1 MSAVAHTLAGMTE
14 IDWPFIAS
22 EALAAGELTLRQLR
36 RHHEAVYPGVWIPRG
51 AEMDAVV
58 RARAAWLWSGR
69 RGVLGATSAAAVL
82 GAKWVEGDRPAVVV
96 HDNRRP
102 PSGIVVHT
110 DTLDAAEVTQVHGL
124 PITTAARTAF
134 DLGRRLPQTEAVQ
147 RIDAL
152 MNAVDVK
159 PADIMDVARLHPGA
173 RGLRRLRRVLPLVD
187 GGAES
192 PYETLTRLTLLRNGF
207 PVPQTQIEVR
217 DTYGRVFARLDMGWS
232 EWHVA
237 VEYDGAQHWTDAGQR
252 AWDIERWAALEAADW
267 CVIRVSSEM
276 LRRPAVFLDRT
287 RAALRARGCPAMS

>member
-1 MSAVAHTLAGMTE
+1 MTE
-14 IDWPFIAS
+14 IEWPFIAS
-22 EALAAGELTLRQLR
+22 EALAAGQLTFRQLR

-51 AEMDAVV
+51 AELDAVA

-102 PSGIVVHT
+102 PAGLVVHT
-110 DTLDAAEVTQVHGL
+110 DTLDAAEVTLVCGL

-152 MNAVDVK
+152 TNVVDVK
-159 PADIMDVARLHPGA
+159 VADVMDVARLHPGA
-173 RGLRRLRRVLPLVD
+173 RGLRRLRTVLPMVD

-192 PYETLTRLTLLRNGF
+192 PHETLTRLALLRAGF

-217 DTYGRVFARLDMGWS
+217 DAYGRVFARLDMGWP
-232 EWHVA
+232 EWQVA

-267 CVIRVSSEM
+267 SVIRVSSTM
-276 LRRPAVFLDRT
+276 LRRPAVFLDRV